1 MTLNPR
7 GRPPFPAY
15 RSAPTVF
22 WCEQAWL
29 PGGIARGVR
38 IEVSEGRI
46 AAVVPDSPRAGTVL
60 SGLTLPGFANGHS
73 HAFHRA
79 LRGRTHHERGTFWT
93 WRERMYSLAARLDP
107 DTYYRLARGVYAE
120 MVLGGYTS
128 VGEFHYLHHAPGGK
142 PYADP
147 NAMGEALRQAA
158 ADAGIRLTLLD
169 TCYLAGGIGVA
180 PDEVQRRFSDGSA
193 DAWASRV
200 AALKEAGLFRVG
212 GAIHS
217 VRAVPEDDLSEV
229 DNAVPETRPLHIHLS
244 EQRAE
249 NEQCEAATGWTPT
262 GLLWDNGVLGER
274 LTVVHATH
282 LTDRDVR
289 WLGEFRVGA
298 CFCPTTERD
307 LGDGIGP
314 ARALRDAGVRLSIGS
329 DSNAVVDAFEETRA
343 LELDDRL
350 ASEERGR
357 FTAEELLEVGTDHAA
372 VGWPEVGALAVGRG
386 ADFVTVGLDS
396 VRTAGIEP
404 SGVLFAASGADVRH
418 VVVAGREVVRDG
430 SHLLIERPET
440 VLAKEIETLWQS

>member
-1 MTLNPR
+1 MTPDPR
-7 GRPPFPAY
+7 GRPPVPAY
-15 RSAPTVF
+15 RAAPTVF

-29 PGGIARGVR
+29 PGGIASGLR
-38 IEVSEGRI
+38 IDVDGGRI
-46 AAVVPDSPRAGTVL
+46 IAVTPDSPRTGTIL
-60 SGLTLPGFANGHS
+60 AGLTLPGFANGHS

-93 WRERMYSLAARLDP
+93 WRERMYALAARLDP

-169 TCYLAGGIGVA
+169 TCYLAGGIGVE

-193 DAWASRV
+193 SAWASRV
-200 AALKEAGLFRVG
+200 AALEEGELFRVG
-212 GAIHS
+212 AAIHS
-217 VRAVPEDDLSEV
+217 VRAVPADQLSLV
-229 DNAVPETRPLHIHLS
+229 DSKRVVHVHLS

-249 NEQCEAATGWTPT
+249 NEQCRAAYGRTPT
-262 GLLWDNGVLGER
+262 ELLDDRGVLTER
-274 LTVVHATH
+274 LVAVHATH
-282 LTDRDVR
+282 LTKSDIDRLSGAR
-289 WLGEFRVGA
+289 A

-314 ARALRDAGVRLSIGS
+314 ARALRDAGVRLSVGS

-357 FTAEELLEVGTDHAA
+357 FSAEELLEAGTDHAA
-372 VGWPEVGALAVGRG
+372 IGWEEVGALAEGAG
-386 ADFVTVGLDS
+386 ADFVTVALDS

-404 SGVLFAASGADVRH
+404 SGVVFAASGSDVRH

-430 SHLLIERPET
+430 THLLVDRPET
-440 VLAKEIETLWQS
+440 VLVKEIEALWQS

>member
-1 MTLNPR
+1 MT
-7 GRPPFPAY
+7 Y
-15 RSAPTVF
+15 

-38 IEVSEGRI
+38 IEVSDGRI
-46 AAVVPDSPRAGTVL
+46 TAVVPDSPRAGNVL

-169 TCYLAGGIGVA
+169 ACYLAGGIGVE

-193 DAWASRV
+193 SAWAARV
-200 AALKEAGLFRVG
+200 AEVKEADLFRVG
-212 GAIHS
+212 AAIHS
-217 VRAVPEDDLSEV
+217 VRAVPADQLSLV
-229 DNAVPETRPLHIHLS
+229 DSARVVHVHLS

-249 NEQCEAATGWTPT
+249 NEQCLAAYGRTPT
-262 GLLWDNGVLGER
+262 ELLDERGVLTDR
-274 LTVVHATH
+274 LVAVHATH
-282 LTDRDVR
+282 LTTSDIRL
-289 WLGEFRVGA
+289 LGAGRARA

-314 ARALRDAGVRLSIGS
+314 ARALRDAGVRLGIGS

-357 FTAEELLEVGTDHAA
+357 FTAEELLEAGTDHGA
-372 VGWPEVGALAVGRG
+372 VGWPEVGRLEIGKG
-386 ADFVTVGLDS
+386 ADLVTVGLDS

-404 SGVLFAASGADVRH
+404 SGVVFAASGADVRH

-430 SHLLIERPET
+430 AHQLIERPET
-440 VLAKEIETLWQS
+440 VLAKEIEALCQS

>member
-1 MTLNPR
+1 MTT
-7 GRPPFPAY
+7 Y
-15 RSAPTVF
+15 
-22 WCEQAWL
+22 WCERAWL
-29 PGGIARGVR
+29 PGGIAEAVLLVVR
-38 IEVSEGRI
+38 DGRI
-46 AAVVPDSPRAGTVL
+46 TSVTPGTRRSGTVL
-60 SGLTLPGFANGHS
+60 AGLTLPGFANGHS

-107 DTYYRLARGVYAE
+107 EAYYRLARGVYAE

-142 PYADP
+142 PYASP
-147 NAMGEALRQAA
+147 NAMGDALRQAA
-158 ADAGIRLTLLD
+158 RDAGIRLTLLD
-169 TCYLAGGIGVA
+169 TCYLSGGIDVP
-180 PDEVQRRFSDGSA
+180 PDEVQQRFSDGSA
-193 DAWASRV
+193 EKWASRV
-200 AALKEAGLFRVG
+200 ASLTEDELFRVG

-217 VRAVPEDDLSEV
+217 VRAVPAGDLSTVNEG
-229 DNAVPETRPLHIHLS
+229 VPGDRPLHIHLS

-249 NEQCEAATGWTPT
+249 NEQCEAAYGWTPT
-262 GLLWDNGVLGER
+262 GLLQEHGVLGER
-274 LTVVHATH
+274 LVAVHATH
-282 LTDRDVR
+282 LTDQDVK
-289 WLGEFRVGA
+289 WLGDARSAA

-314 ARALRDAGVRLSIGS
+314 ARRLLDAGVRLGVGS

-357 FTAEELLEVGTDHAA
+357 FTADELLAAGTDHAS
-372 VGWPEVGALAVGRG
+372 VGWPEVGLLAVGAG
-386 ADFVTVGLDS
+386 ADLVTVALDS

-404 SGVLFAASGADVRH
+404 SGVVFAAGAADVRH

-430 SHLLIERPET
+430 AHLLVERPEA
-440 VLAKEIETLWQS
+440 VLAEEIEALWQF

>member
-1 MTLNPR
+1 MI
-7 GRPPFPAY
+7 Y
-15 RSAPTVF
+15 
-22 WCEQAWL
+22 WCERAWL
-29 PGGIARGVR
+29 PDGIAGAVA
-38 IEVSEGRI
+38 IEVADGRI
-46 AAVVPDSPRAGTVL
+46 TSVTAGAPRAGEVL

-169 TCYLAGGIGVA
+169 TCYLAGGIGVE

-193 DAWASRV
+193 TAWASRV
-200 AALKEAGLFRVG
+200 AALQEGELFRVG

-217 VRAVPEDDLSEV
+217 VRAVPEDQLSDV
-229 DNAVPETRPLHIHLS
+229 DNAVPGNRPLHIHLS

-249 NEQCEAATGWTPT
+249 NEQCEAATGFTPT
-262 GLLWDNGVLGER
+262 GLLWDHGVLDER

-282 LTDRDVR
+282 LTDQDVR

-314 ARALRDAGVRLSIGS
+314 ARALRDAGVRLGVGS
-329 DSNAVVDAFEETRA
+329 DSNAVIDAFEETRA

-357 FTAEELLEVGTDHAA
+357 FTAEELLDAGTDHRA
-372 VGWPEVGALAVGRG
+372 VGWPEVGSLSVGQG
-386 ADFVTVGLDS
+386 ADLVTVGLDS

-404 SGVLFAASGADVRH
+404 SGVLFAAGAADVRH

-430 SHLLIERPET
+430 GHLLIERPET
-440 VLAKEIETLWQS
+440 VLAKEIEALWQS

>member
-1 MTLNPR
+1 MT
-7 GRPPFPAY
+7 Y
-15 RSAPTVF
+15 
-22 WCEQAWL
+22 WCERAWL
-29 PGGIARGVR
+29 PDGIASGVR
-38 IEVSEGRI
+38 IDVSDGRI
-46 AAVVPDSPRAGTVL
+46 ASVTAGAPRTGTVL

-169 TCYLAGGIGVA
+169 TCYLAGGIGVE

-193 DAWASRV
+193 SAWAQRV
-200 AALKEAGLFRVG
+200 DDLKESDLFRVG
-212 GAIHS
+212 AAIHS
-217 VRAVPEDDLSEV
+217 VRAVPADQLSLV
-229 DNAVPETRPLHIHLS
+229 DSSRVVHIHLS

-249 NEQCEAATGWTPT
+249 NEQCLSAYGRTPT
-262 GLLWDNGVLGER
+262 ELLDDRGVLTDR
-274 LTVVHATH
+274 LVAVHATH
-282 LTDRDVR
+282 LTTSDIDRLSGAR
-289 WLGEFRVGA
+289 A

-329 DSNAVVDAFEETRA
+329 DSNAVIDAFEETRA

-357 FTAEELLEVGTDHAA
+357 FTAEELLEAGTDHAA
-372 VGWPEVGALAVGRG
+372 VGWPEVGRLEAGAG
-386 ADFVTVGLDS
+386 ADLVTVGLDS

-404 SGVLFAASGADVRH
+404 SGVLFAAGAADVRH
-418 VVVAGREVVRDG
+418 VVVAGREVVREG
-430 SHLLIERPET
+430 GHLLIDRPET
-440 VLAKEIETLWQS
+440 LLAKEIEALWQS

>member
-1 MTLNPR
+1 MT
-7 GRPPFPAY
+7 Y
-15 RSAPTVF
+15 

-38 IEVSEGRI
+38 IDVSDGQLTS
-46 AAVVPDSPRAGTVL
+46 VTPGSPRVGTVL
-60 SGLTLPGFANGHS
+60 NGLTLPGFANGHS

-93 WRERMYSLAARLDP
+93 WRARMYSLASRLDP

-128 VGEFHYLHHAPGGK
+128 VGEFHYLHHAPGGT
-142 PYADP
+142 PYASP
-147 NAMGEALRQAA
+147 NAMGEALREAA
-158 ADAGIRLTLLD
+158 RDAGIRLTLLD

-180 PDEVQRRFSDGSA
+180 PDEVQQRFSDGSA
-193 DAWASRV
+193 SQWASRV
-200 AALKEAGLFRVG
+200 ASLKEDDLFRVG
-212 GAIHS
+212 AAIHS
-217 VRAVPEDDLSEV
+217 VRAVPVDQLSLV
-229 DNAVPETRPLHIHLS
+229 DSARVVHIHLS

-249 NEQCEAATGWTPT
+249 NEQCLAAYGRTPAE
-262 GLLWDNGVLGER
+262 LLDDHGVLTDR
-274 LTVVHATH
+274 LVAVHATH
-282 LTDRDVR
+282 LTTSDIDR
-289 WLGEFRVGA
+289 LGAARAGA

-314 ARALRDAGVRLSIGS
+314 ARALRDAGVRLSVGS

-357 FTAEELLEVGTDHAA
+357 FTAEELLAAGTDHKT
-372 VGWPEVGALAVGRG
+372 VGWPEVGRLEEGAG
-386 ADFVTVGLDS
+386 ADFVTVALDS

-404 SGVLFAASGADVRH
+404 SGVVFAASGVDVRH
-418 VVVAGREVVRDG
+418 VVVAGRDVVRDG
-430 SHLLIERPET
+430 AHQLVERPET
-440 VLAKEIETLWQS
+440 VLAKEIEALWLS

>member
-1 MTLNPR
+1 MTSGPR
-7 GRPPFPAY
+7 GRPPLPAY

-29 PGGIARGVR
+29 PDGIASGVR
-38 IEVSEGRI
+38 IDVADSRI
-46 AAVVPDSPRAGTVL
+46 TGVTPGSPRTGVFL
-60 SGLTLPGFANGHS
+60 GGLTLPGFANGHS

-93 WRERMYSLAARLDP
+93 WRERMYALASRLDP

-147 NAMGEALRQAA
+147 NAMGEALREAA

-169 TCYLAGGIGVA
+169 TCYLAGGIGVE

-193 DAWASRV
+193 SAWASRV
-200 AALKEAGLFRVG
+200 AALKEGELFRVG
-212 GAIHS
+212 AAIHS
-217 VRAVPEDDLSEV
+217 VRAVPADQLSLV
-229 DNAVPETRPLHIHLS
+229 DSPRAVHIHLS

-249 NEQCEAATGWTPT
+249 NEQCRAAYGRTPT
-262 GLLWDNGVLGER
+262 ELLDEHGVLTER
-274 LTVVHATH
+274 LVAVHATH
-282 LTDRDVR
+282 LTASDIDRLR
-289 WLGEFRVGA
+289 GARA

-357 FTAEELLEVGTDHAA
+357 FSAEELLAAGTDHAA
-372 VGWPEVGALAVGRG
+372 IGWDGVGALAEGAG
-386 ADFVTVGLDS
+386 ADFVTVALDS

-430 SHLLIERPET
+430 AHLLIDRPET
-440 VLAKEIETLWQS
+440 LLAKEIEALWQS

>member
-1 MTLNPR
+1 MT
-7 GRPPFPAY
+7 
-15 RSAPTVF
+15 F

-29 PGGIARGVR
+29 PGGIASGVR
-38 IEVSEGRI
+38 IDVSDGRI
-46 AAVVPDSPRAGTVL
+46 TGVTAGAPRSGVVLD
-60 SGLTLPGFANGHS
+60 GLTLPGFANGHS

-128 VGEFHYLHHAPGGK
+128 VGEFHYLHHGPGGQ

-169 TCYLAGGIGVA
+169 TCYLAGGIGVE

-193 DAWASRV
+193 SAWAQRV
-200 AALKEAGLFRVG
+200 GELKEDDLFRVG
-212 GAIHS
+212 AAIHS
-217 VRAVPEDDLSEV
+217 VRAVPADQLSLV
-229 DNAVPETRPLHIHLS
+229 DSARVVHIHLS

-249 NEQCEAATGWTPT
+249 NEQCLSAYGRTPT
-262 GLLWDNGVLGER
+262 ELLAERGVLTDR
-274 LTVVHATH
+274 LVAVHATH
-282 LTDRDVR
+282 LTASDITRLSGAR
-289 WLGEFRVGA
+289 A

-314 ARALRDAGVRLSIGS
+314 ARALRDAGVRLGIGS

-357 FTAEELLEVGTDHAA
+357 FSAEELLEAGTDHAA
-372 VGWPEVGALAVGRG
+372 VGWPEVGSLAVGQG
-386 ADFVTVGLDS
+386 ADLVTVGLDS

-404 SGVLFAASGADVRH
+404 SGILFAASGADVRH

-430 SHLLIERPET
+430 AHLLIDRPET
-440 VLAKEIETLWQS
+440 LLAKEIEALWPS

>member
-1 MTLNPR
+1 MT
-7 GRPPFPAY
+7 
-15 RSAPTVF
+15 F
-22 WCEQAWL
+22 WCAQAWL
-29 PGGIARGVR
+29 PGGIARAVR
-38 IEVSEGRI
+38 IDVADGRI
-46 AAVVPDSPRAGTVL
+46 AAVTPGSPRAGTVL
-60 SGLTLPGFANGHS
+60 EGLTLPGFANGHS

-93 WRERMYSLAARLDP
+93 WRDRMYALASRLDP
-107 DTYYRLARGVYAE
+107 DAYYRLARGVYAE

-147 NAMGEALRQAA
+147 NAMGAALRQAA

-169 TCYLAGGIGVA
+169 TCYLAGGIGVE

-193 DAWASRV
+193 EAWASRV
-200 AALKEAGLFRVG
+200 AALKEGDLFRVG
-212 GAIHS
+212 AAIHS
-217 VRAVPEDDLSEV
+217 VRAVPADQLSLV
-229 DNAVPETRPLHIHLS
+229 DSARVVHLHLS

-249 NEQCEAATGWTPT
+249 NEQCVAAYGRTPAE
-262 GLLWDNGVLGER
+262 LLHERGVLTDR
-274 LTVVHATH
+274 LVAVHATH
-282 LTDRDVR
+282 LTRPDIER
-289 WLGEFRVGA
+289 LGAARARA

-314 ARALRDAGVRLSIGS
+314 ARALRDAGVRLGVGS

-357 FTAEELLEVGTDHAA
+357 FSADELLAAGTDHAA
-372 VGWPEVGALAVGRG
+372 VGWPEVGALSVGAG
-386 ADFVTVGLDS
+386 ADFVTVALDS

-404 SGVLFAASGADVRH
+404 SGVVFAASAADVRH
-418 VVVAGREVVRDG
+418 VVVGGREIVRDG
-430 SHLLIERPET
+430 AHLLVDRPET
-440 VLAKEIETLWQS
+440 VLAKEIEALWPS

>member
-1 MTLNPR
+1 MT
-7 GRPPFPAY
+7 Y
-15 RSAPTVF
+15 

-38 IEVSEGRI
+38 IDVVDGRI
-46 AAVVPDSPRAGTVL
+46 TAVTPDAARSGTVL
-60 SGLTLPGFANGHS
+60 NGLTLPGFANGHS

-93 WRERMYSLAARLDP
+93 WRERMYSLASRLDP
-107 DTYYRLARGVYAE
+107 DTYHRLARGVYAE

-147 NAMGEALRQAA
+147 NAMGAALRQAA

-193 DAWASRV
+193 ARWAERV
-200 AALKEAGLFRVG
+200 ASLEEDELFRVG

-217 VRAVPEDDLSEV
+217 VRAVPRAQLSAV
-229 DNAVPETRPLHIHLS
+229 DKAVPGNRPLHIHLS

-249 NEQCEAATGWTPT
+249 NEQCQAAYGSTPT
-262 GLLWDNGVLGER
+262 GLLRDNGVLGER

-282 LTDRDVR
+282 LTGQDVR
-289 WLGEFRVGA
+289 WLGEARTGA

-314 ARALRDAGVRLSIGS
+314 ARALLDAGVRLGVGS

-357 FTAEELLEVGTDHAA
+357 FTAEELLAAGTGHAA
-372 VGWPEVGALAVGRG
+372 VGWPEVGRVAEGAG
-386 ADFVTVGLDS
+386 ADFVTVALDS

-404 SGVLFAASGADVRH
+404 SGVVFAASGADVRH

-430 SHLLIERPET
+430 VHQLVERPET
-440 VLAKEIETLWQS
+440 VLAKEIEALWRS

>member
-1 MTLNPR
+1 MT
-7 GRPPFPAY
+7 Y
-15 RSAPTVF
+15 

-38 IEVSEGRI
+38 IEVAGHEITS
-46 AAVVPDSPRAGTVL
+46 VTPDSPRTGTVL

-93 WRERMYSLAARLDP
+93 WRERMYTLASRLDP

-128 VGEFHYLHHAPGGK
+128 VGEFHYLHHAPGGR
-142 PYADP
+142 PYASP
-147 NAMGEALRQAA
+147 NAMGEALREAA
-158 ADAGIRLTLLD
+158 RDAGIRLTLLD
-169 TCYLAGGIGVA
+169 ACYLAGGIGVE
-180 PDEVQRRFSDGSA
+180 PDEVQRRFSDGTASS
-193 DAWASRV
+193 WAERV
-200 AALKEAGLFRVG
+200 ALLKEDDLFRVG
-212 GAIHS
+212 AAIHS
-217 VRAVPEDDLSEV
+217 VRAVPADQLSLV
-229 DNAVPETRPLHIHLS
+229 DSARVVHIHLS

-249 NEQCEAATGWTPT
+249 NEQCQAAYGRTPAE
-262 GLLWDNGVLGER
+262 LLADHGVLSDR
-274 LTVVHATH
+274 LVAVHATH
-282 LTDRDVR
+282 LTTSDVDR
-289 WLGEFRVGA
+289 LGGARARA

-314 ARALRDAGVRLSIGS
+314 ARALRDAGVRLSVGS

-357 FTAEELLEVGTDHAA
+357 FTAEELLAAGTDHTA
-372 VGWPEVGALAVGRG
+372 VGWPDVGRLEEGAG
-386 ADFVTVGLDS
+386 ADFVTVALDS

-404 SGVLFAASGADVRH
+404 SGVVFAASGADVRH

-430 SHLLIERPET
+430 AHLLIERPET
-440 VLAKEIETLWQS
+440 VLAKEIEALWQS

>member
-1 MTLNPR
+1 MT
-7 GRPPFPAY
+7 Y
-15 RSAPTVF
+15 

-38 IEVSEGRI
+38 IEVSGGRI
-46 AAVVPDSPRAGTVL
+46 TSVTADAPRGGEVL

-93 WRERMYSLAARLDP
+93 WRERMYALASRLDP

-147 NAMGEALRQAA
+147 NAMGQALREAA

-169 TCYLAGGIGVA
+169 TCYLAGGIEVE

-193 DAWASRV
+193 SSWAERV
-200 AALKEAGLFRVG
+200 ASLQENEGFRVG
-212 GAIHS
+212 AAIHS
-217 VRAVPEDDLSEV
+217 VRAVPADQLSLV
-229 DNAVPETRPLHIHLS
+229 DSARVVHIHLS

-249 NEQCEAATGWTPT
+249 NEQCRAAYGRTPT
-262 GLLWDNGVLGER
+262 ELLADHGVLSER
-274 LTVVHATH
+274 LVAVHATH
-282 LTDRDVR
+282 LTTSDIDR
-289 WLGEFRVGA
+289 LGEARARA

-314 ARALRDAGVRLSIGS
+314 ARALLDAGVRLGVGS

-357 FTAEELLEVGTDHAA
+357 FTAEELLAAGTDHAA
-372 VGWPEVGALAVGRG
+372 VGWPDIGHIEEGAG
-386 ADFVTVGLDS
+386 ADFVTVALDS

-404 SGVLFAASGADVRH
+404 SGVVFAASGADVRH
-418 VVVAGREVVRDG
+418 VVVAGRDVVRDG
-430 SHLLIERPET
+430 AHQLIERPET
-440 VLAKEIETLWQS
+440 VLAKEIEALWQS